1 MTATDAKSPY
11 RVAFLL
17 IPGFAL
23 MSYSSAAEPLRA
35 ANLLSGRNLFDWVH
49 VSPDG
54 KPVEASSGA
63 TIACSAS
70 PGTAREVD
78 LVLVCAGGNPAAF
91 SDAHVFAWLR
101 RCDAR
106 GVAIGGVSGGPYIL
120 ARAGLMK
127 ERHMTV
133 HWEHAAALS
142 EDFPD
147 LMLSRALYIV
157 DRNRL
162 TCAGGVAPLDM
173 MHALIAERHGNT
185 LATRV
190 SDWFLHTDIRPAG
203 GPQRASLTE
212 RYGVHRRELI
222 AALEF
227 MEHNLGSPQPR
238 RAVAERIGLSVRQ
251 LDRLFASEMG
261 VSFAEHYRMIRLE
274 RARDLLRQTA
284 LPVTEIALAC
294 GFASPGHFSTS
305 YGRHYGLAPRLERR
319 KGVSPR

>member
-1 MTATDAKSPY
+1 MTVSNTRSPY

-35 ANLLSGRNLFDWVH
+35 ANLLSGESLFDWVH

-54 KPVEASSGA
+54 EPAEASSGA
-63 TIACSAS
+63 TIACSADPAS
-70 PGTAREVD
+70 APDVD

-91 SDAHVFAWLR
+91 NDPQVFAWLR
-101 RCDAR
+101 RCDTR
-106 GVAIGGVSGGPYIL
+106 GAAIGGVSGGPYIL

-133 HWEHAAALS
+133 HWEHAAALA
-142 EDFPD
+142 EEFPD

-173 MHALIAERHGNT
+173 MHALIAERHGNV

-212 RYGVHRRELI
+212 RYGVHRLELI

-238 RAVAERIGLSVRQ
+238 QAVADRIGLSVRQ
-251 LDRLFASEMG
+251 LDRLFAKELG
-261 VSFAEHYRMIRLE
+261 VSFAGHYRMIRLE

-294 GFASPGHFSTS
+294 GFSSPGHFSTS
-305 YGRHYGLAPRLERR
+305 YGRHYGLPPSAERR
-319 KGVSPR
+319 AGPSPK